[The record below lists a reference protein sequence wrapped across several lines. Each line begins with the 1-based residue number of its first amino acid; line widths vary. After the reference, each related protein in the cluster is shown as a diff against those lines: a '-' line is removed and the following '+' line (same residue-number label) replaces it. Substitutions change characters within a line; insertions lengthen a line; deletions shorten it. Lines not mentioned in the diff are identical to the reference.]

1 MLKELIKTK
10 DWIID
15 LLMPKKC
22 LGCGREG
29 TYICK
34 DCEVFLSEVDPML
47 GSPTSPVIL
56 GEIGLPNIVSV
67 WEYEG
72 LMEKLILKIKYDG
85 CYDIVGELVET
96 VFKKIDLNLPKDMI
110 ITFVPMYNK
119 KERRRGFNQ
128 SELIAQRVGDKIGRP
143 VVRLLGKMKDNQ
155 SQVGLGPQER
165 LSNVKDVFQFQ
176 TKLSLVQVPSSVLL
190 VDDVYTT
197 GATMNECV
205 KILKKGGIKSVYGFT
220 LARKMNL

>member
-1 MLKELIKTK
+1 M
-10 DWIID
+10 
-15 LLMPKKC
+15 MPKKC

-220 LARKMNL
+220 IARKMNL

>member
-1 MLKELIKTK
+1 M
-10 DWIID
+10 
-15 LLMPKKC
+15 MPKKC

>member
-220 LARKMNL
+220 IARKMNL